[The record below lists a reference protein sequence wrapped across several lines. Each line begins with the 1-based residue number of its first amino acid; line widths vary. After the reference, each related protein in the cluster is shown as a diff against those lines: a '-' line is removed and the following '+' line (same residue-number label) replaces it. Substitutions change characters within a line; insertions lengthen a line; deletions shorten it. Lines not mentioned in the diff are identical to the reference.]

1 MKRITAILVLTFICQ
16 LNTFFAQTKTPY
28 QKKVDQI
35 MTEMC
40 KAIGVENSLIQMA
53 VKLNDWDIVRTSQD
67 LAFKSKM
74 LDRNEL
80 LVIILATEQKLK
92 DAEKLKNSVDFKN
105 DADKKAKEDNEKR
118 LIEEKKHKE
127 IQIVEEKKK
136 QEEIELQQER
146 EKKIAQRIE
155 EEKKQY
161 YDNSDYVSIIK
172 KVSTKFDN
180 WLKKGEFEKTEDFN
194 NRLEFRRMFFDSIC
208 HQIILEKIDHQM
220 NPEIELGQYNP
231 DKEYFPVVISYRKL
245 NFKDTININIADAEK
260 FKNQTQSYSIF
271 FSEKEQDWTIIDY
284 YFSPLRMY
292 LKNIGDKPL
301 IEIIVPYDTS
311 YLPLNLSTKEMN
323 LSNYNLEELKYEFD
337 KYEQNRIQFL
347 KEKKFKDFQNS
358 VKKAEDF
365 EKAGNYQEALK
376 YYKNALIIDPNSS
389 LVQSKIADLTN
400 KINEIN
406 RSKLIL
412 EAEELYNNG
421 KLSSSKQKYIDAN
434 KIRNT
439 TEITDL
445 ISSIENSIS
454 TSKQKHNEL
463 LSQYNKYEG
472 SNILSKYSKM
482 NSDLESVKNGYGVKY
497 TTCIDTINSIIST
510 KKANIKAK
518 YLDYLNNKNKEVW
531 SDENQK
537 LLDLITTFNIDYQKL
552 KTFEDNIFK
561 ALQNEDKKFL
571 KILKEDN
578 INDIIE
584 SVIKT
589 N

>member
-1 MKRITAILVLTFICQ
+1 MKRTTAILILTFICQ
-16 LNTFFAQTKTPY
+16 FNTSFAQTKTPY

-40 KAIGVENSLIQMA
+40 KAIGVESSLIQMA

-92 DAEKLKNSVDFKN
+92 DAEKLKNSVDLKI

-118 LIEEKKHKE
+118 LIEEKKQKE
-127 IQIVEEKKK
+127 IQIQEEKKK
-136 QEEIELQQER
+136 QEQIALQQER
-146 EKKIAQRIE
+146 EKQNARRIE

-161 YDNSDYVSIIK
+161 FDNSDYVSIIND
-172 KVSTKFDN
+172 VSTKFDN

-194 NRLEFRRMFFDSIC
+194 NRLEFRQMIFDSIC
-208 HQIILEKIDHQM
+208 HKIILEEIDHQM
-220 NPEIELGQYNP
+220 NPRIELGQYNP

-245 NFKDTININIADAEK
+245 NFKDTFNINIADAEK
-260 FKNQTQSYSIF
+260 FKNQTQSYSII

-292 LKNIGDKPL
+292 VKNVGDKPL
-301 IEIIVPYDTS
+301 IEIIVPYDTPHS
-311 YLPLNLSTKEMN
+311 PLNLSTKEMK
-323 LSNYNLEELKYEFD
+323 LSYYNFEELKYEFD
-337 KYEQNRIQFL
+337 KYEQKRAQFL
-347 KEKKFKDFQNS
+347 KEKKLKDFQNS

-365 EKAGNYQEALK
+365 EKSGNLQESLK
-376 YYKNALIIDPNSS
+376 FYKNALVIDPNSS
-389 LVQSKIADLTN
+389 SVQSKTTEMTN

-412 EAEELYNNG
+412 EAEELYKNG
-421 KLSSSKQKYIDAN
+421 NLSSSIHKYREAN
-434 KIRNT
+434 KISNSN
-439 TEITDL
+439 EITDL
-445 ISSIENSIS
+445 ILTIETSIINSER
-454 TSKQKHNEL
+454 KHKKL
-463 LSQYNKYEG
+463 LSQYYDSNG
-472 SNILSKYSKM
+472 SNSLSKYIKM
-482 NSDLESVKNGYGVKY
+482 NDYLDNLKNGYGLKY
-497 TTCIDTINSIIST
+497 NTCLDTINFKI
-510 KKANIKAK
+510 NEIKSNVKIK
-518 YLDYLNNKNKEVW
+518 YNEYSVSQNNEVW

-537 LLDLITTFNIDYQKL
+537 FLDLISSLNIEYQKL

-561 ALQNEDKKFL
+561 ALQSEDKKFL

-584 SVIKT
+584 TVIKT

>member
-1 MKRITAILVLTFICQ
+1 MKRITAILILTFVCQ
-16 LNTFFAQTKTPY
+16 FNTSFAQTKTPY

-40 KAIGVENSLIQMA
+40 KAIGVESSLIQMA

-92 DAEKLKNSVDFKN
+92 DAEKLKNSVDLKI
-105 DADKKAKEDNEKR
+105 DAEKKAKEDNEKM
-118 LIEEKKHKE
+118 LIEEKKQKE
-127 IQIVEEKKK
+127 IQIQEEKKK
-136 QEEIELQQER
+136 QEQIALQKERELQNAR
-146 EKKIAQRIE
+146 RIE

-161 YDNSDYVSIIK
+161 FDNSDYVSIIND
-172 KVSTKFDN
+172 VSTKFDN

-194 NRLEFRRMFFDSIC
+194 NRLEFRQMIFDSIC
-208 HQIILEKIDHQM
+208 HKIILEEIDHQM

-260 FKNQTQSYSIF
+260 FKNQTQSYSII

-292 LKNIGDKPL
+292 VKNVGDKPL
-301 IEIIVPYDTS
+301 IEIIVPYDTPHS
-311 YLPLNLSTKEMN
+311 PLNLSTKEMK
-323 LSNYNLEELKYEFD
+323 LSYYNFEELNYQFD
-337 KYEQNRIQFL
+337 KYEQKRAQFL
-347 KEKKFKDFQNS
+347 KEKKLKDFQNS

-365 EKAGNYQEALK
+365 EKSGNLQESLK
-376 YYKNALIIDPNSS
+376 FYKNALVIDPNSS
-389 LVQSKIADLTN
+389 SVQSKTTEITN

-412 EAEELYNNG
+412 EAEELYKNG
-421 KLSSSKQKYIDAN
+421 KLTSSMQKYLEAN
-434 KIRNT
+434 KIRNSK
-439 TEITDL
+439 EITDL
-445 ISSIENSIS
+445 ISIIENSIS
-454 TSKQKHNEL
+454 SSKQKHYEL
-463 LSQYNKYEG
+463 LSQYNKAEG
-472 SNILSKYSKM
+472 SQSLSKYSKM
-482 NSDLESVKNGYGVKY
+482 NDDLENLKNGYGLKY
-497 TTCIDTINSIIST
+497 NICLDTINSKINNQKS
-510 KKANIKAK
+510 NIKTQYAE
-518 YLDYLNNKNKEVW
+518 YLKSQNKEVW
-531 SDENQK
+531 SDENGK
-537 LLDLITTFNIDYQKL
+537 ILDLITSFNVDYQKL
-552 KTFEDNIFK
+552 KTFENNIFK

-584 SVIKT
+584 TVIKT